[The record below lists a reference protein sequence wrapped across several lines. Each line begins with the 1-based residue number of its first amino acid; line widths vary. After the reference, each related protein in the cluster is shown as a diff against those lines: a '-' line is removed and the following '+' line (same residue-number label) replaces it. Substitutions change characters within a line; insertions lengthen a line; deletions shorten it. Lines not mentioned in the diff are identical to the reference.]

1 MNSTTGTIQ
10 TGIKYHLFI
19 RNKSQNW
26 LAKQLGWS
34 INKLS
39 RRMTGKT
46 SFDID
51 ELDAIAGTFG
61 IEFDDLLNVP
71 MIATCEPVESA
82 TSFDVEKVA

>member
-1 MNSTTGTIQ
+1 MNSTAGMIK

-26 LAKQLGWS
+26 LAKQLGWN

-46 SFDID
+46 SFNVD
-51 ELDAIAGTFG
+51 EIDAIAGTFG
-61 IEFDDLLNVP
+61 IGFEDLLNVP
-71 MIATCEPVESA
+71 MVGNEEPV
-82 TSFDVEKVA
+82 TGIDVEKVA

>member
-1 MNSTTGTIQ
+1 MNSTAETIQ
-10 TGIKYHLFI
+10 AGIKYQLFV
-19 RNKSQNW
+19 RSKSQNW

-71 MIATCEPVESA
+71 MMKTGGIAGNTASL
-82 TSFDVEKVA
+82 DVEKVA

>member
-1 MNSTTGTIQ
+1 MNSTAGTIK

-26 LAKQLGWS
+26 LAKQLGWN

-39 RRMTGKT
+39 RRMTGKIP
-46 SFDID
+46 FNVD

-61 IEFDDLLNVP
+61 IGFEDLLNVP
-71 MIATCEPVESA
+71 MVGNKEPATGI
-82 TSFDVEKVA
+82 DVEKVA